1 MSEYHRAEAADAP
14 AIALLMVLSARTRLV
29 KQLAGTPLGER
40 TVFDIDGGSFEG
52 PELRGRIL
60 ASGGDWLTRTSTGS
74 QMDVRMLLETDDGV
88 TILLRYT
95 GRASQRGGQAHI
107 EVAGSFDAPEGRYAW
122 LNSLQTFG
130 LGEPTPEGVRYHF
143 FRFAFDQ
150 L

>member
-1 MSEYHRAEAADAP
+1 MSERNRAEP
-14 AIALLMVLSARTRLV
+14 AIALLMVVSARTRLV
-29 KQLAGTPLGER
+29 KRLAGTLLGDR

-52 PELRGRIL
+52 PNIGGRIL
-60 ASGGDWLTRTSTGS
+60 ASGGDWLTRTVTGS

-88 TILLRYT
+88 AILFRYS
-95 GRASQRGGQAHI
+95 GRASQRDGEPHI

-122 LNSLQTFG
+122 LNNVQTFG

-143 FRFAFDQ
+143 FRFTFDQ